1 MQRFLIKSVN
11 CALLI
16 LIVIGIPA
24 ITRIEFRGLDISSA
38 PKLRLLLFCSLG
50 LALGLN
56 VLATFFIKNKKDRVV
71 CWEWVA
77 IFGVLLLAYSAF
89 VFGYFNFDWLRNFLE
104 RL

>member
-16 LIVIGIPA
+16 LIVIAIPA
-24 ITRIEFRGLDISSA
+24 ITRIEFHNLDISSA
-38 PKLRLLLFCSLG
+38 PKLRLLLFCGLG

-56 VLATFFIKNKKDRVV
+56 ILATFFIKPKKDRIV
-71 CWEWVA
+71 CWEWAA
-77 IFGVLLLAYSAF
+77 IFGVLLLVYCAL
-89 VFGYFNFDWLRNFLE
+89 VFGYFTFDWLRNFLE